1 MAKIWL
7 VIHHPFRRGVLG
19 SKVAQ
24 ETRDRTFLTSIDV
37 IRYAR
42 LLETQQR
49 TMKWGWLFKSYFQWH
64 AIAFLLAEL
73 CVRTSGPAVDDAWSV
88 VDEAWP
94 DWDKTSN
101 SKKLALWKPVAR
113 LFNKAKAVRNKE
125 LEKRNMFPSDGSL
138 GPAYQPKQANRRD
151 PSMTNSSDTSST
163 IQNENTPDSQPGNTY
178 PDNVSQMRQGSMVDS
193 GDMMDV
199 TQTNFPQ
206 QSFDNSNMLPAQPLT
221 DMNTFAHSID
231 GINGFLEDPI
241 MNVDPFLD
249 TNMNWAGWDESMG
262 MEFQNEIAQPMNFNV
277 DQLWG
282 GAS

>member
-7 VIHHPFRRGVLG
+7 VIHHPFRRGALG
-19 SKVAQ
+19 SKIAQ
-24 ETRDRTFLTSIDV
+24 ETRDRTFLTSVDV

-73 CVRTSGPAVDDAWSV
+73 CVRTSGPTVEEAWGV

-101 SKKLALWKPVAR
+101 AKKLALWKPVAR
-113 LFNKAKAVRNKE
+113 LMNKARAVRNKE
-125 LEKRNMFPSDGSL
+125 LEKRSQFPADGSL
-138 GPAYQPKQANRRD
+138 GPAYQSRQDNHADRPTSYNPPDMTSAATNGNESTSDQGEVYAN
-151 PSMTNSSDTSST
+151 
-163 IQNENTPDSQPGNTY
+163 G
-178 PDNVSQMRQGSMVDS
+178 VSPTMQGSTTDL
-193 GDMMDV
+193 GDMMDISA
-199 TQTNFPQ
+199 P
-206 QSFDNSNMLPAQPLT
+206 SFDQSNMLPAQPLT
-221 DMNTFAHSID
+221 DMGQFTHSID

-241 MNVDPFLD
+241 MNSDPFLD
-249 TNMNWAGWDESMG
+249 ANMNWTGWDESMA
-262 MEFQNEIAQPMNFNV
+262 MELQNEMTQPMNFNV

-282 GAS
+282 GVS

>member
-7 VIHHPFRRGVLG
+7 VIHHPFRRGALG
-19 SKVAQ
+19 SKIAQ

-73 CVRTSGPAVDDAWSV
+73 CVRTSGPAVDDAWGV
-88 VDEAWP
+88 VEEAWP

-101 SKKLALWKPVAR
+101 AKKLALWKPVAR
-113 LFNKAKAVRNKE
+113 LMSKARAVRKKE
-125 LEKRNMFPSDGSL
+125 LEKRNQFPADGSL
-138 GPAYQPKQANRRD
+138 GPAYQSRQENHVDLSMSYNPSDITSAATNANG
-151 PSMTNSSDTSST
+151 SSSQQD
-163 IQNENTPDSQPGNTY
+163 DSYGNG
-178 PDNVSQMRQGSMVDS
+178 VSQMMQGSTTDS
-193 GDMMDV
+193 SDMMDMSAP
-199 TQTNFPQ
+199 N
-206 QSFDNSNMLPAQPLT
+206 FDNMMPAEPLT
-221 DMNTFAHSID
+221 DLGQFTHSID
-231 GINGFLEDPI
+231 GINGLLEDPI
-241 MNVDPFLD
+241 MNSDPFLD
-249 TNMNWAGWDESMG
+249 ANMNWTGWDESMG
-262 MEFQNEIAQPMNFNV
+262 MDFQNEMTQPINFNV